1 MVHAYQKGELK
12 DPPERIRELADRISE
27 EDAEHFARTKRKRLP
42 ERKSEREKRAESPA
56 ILGRSALRTG
66 RFRIVRDADGILQ
79 VVGPRG
85 NDPDDAMVVSEKEVE
100 RLLLK
105 RLMEKRAHRAIEAF
119 MEGDRYFAPGPTRV
133 YRCSVKGD
141 KVEAKEIG
149 NAGFERHDFNL
160 TAKTAEAEYDEALS
174 ALLRKVAAGQRV
186 VAFDKR
192 RHVEFKTL
200 DEAASYLA
208 SLGAV
213 TESEIRKMLS
223 DRAGLINGMQIAYPD
238 SASDEVDSEKAFG
251 ESARKT
257 LSRQAGEKVN
267 GGLIDKIRGIL
278 SSLG

>member
-1 MVHAYQKGELK
+1 MPARSKSQQRLFGMVHAYQKGELK
-12 DPPERIRELADRISE
+12 DPPEKIRELADRISE

-42 ERKSEREKRAESPA
+42 ERKSEKEKKAE
-56 ILGRSALRTG
+56 
-66 RFRIVRDADGILQ
+66 
-79 VVGPRG
+79 
-85 NDPDDAMVVSEKEVE
+85 
-100 RLLLK
+100 LLK
-105 RLMEKRAHRAIEAF
+105 KAYRAIEAF

-133 YRCSVKGD
+133 YHCSVKGD
-141 KVEAKEIG
+141 KVEAKEVD
-149 NAGFERHDFNL
+149 NAGFEQHDFNL

-174 ALLRKVAAGQRV
+174 ALLKKVAAGQRV

-200 DEAASYLA
+200 TEAAPYLA
-208 SLGAV
+208 SLGSIPQ
-213 TESEIRKMLS
+213 SEIERMLS

-238 SASDEVDSEKAFG
+238 SASDEVDSDKAFG

>member
-1 MVHAYQKGELK
+1 MPARSKSQQRLFGMVHAYQKGELK
-12 DPPERIRELADRISE
+12 DPPEKIRELADRISE

-42 ERKSEREKRAESPA
+42 ERKSEEKKAE
-56 ILGRSALRTG
+56 
-66 RFRIVRDADGILQ
+66 
-79 VVGPRG
+79 
-85 NDPDDAMVVSEKEVE
+85 
-100 RLLLK
+100 LLK
-105 RLMEKRAHRAIEAF
+105 KAYRAIEAF

-149 NAGFERHDFNL
+149 NAGFEQHDFNL

-192 RHVEFKTL
+192 RRVEFKTL
-200 DEAASYLA
+200 TEAAPYLA
-208 SLGAV
+208 SLGSIPQ
-213 TESEIRKMLS
+213 SEVEQMLS
-223 DRAGLINGMQIAYPD
+223 DRDGLINGMQIAYPD
-238 SASDEVDSEKAFG
+238 SASDEVDSDKAFG

-257 LSRQAGEKVN
+257 LSRQAGEEVN